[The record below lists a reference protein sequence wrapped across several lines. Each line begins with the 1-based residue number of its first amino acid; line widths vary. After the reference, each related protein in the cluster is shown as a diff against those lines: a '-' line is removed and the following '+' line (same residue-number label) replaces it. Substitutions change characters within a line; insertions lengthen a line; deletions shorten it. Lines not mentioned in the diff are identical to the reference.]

1 MRWIRLLYLING
13 LSVGSLYFFIPV
25 LLAAKGYDPA
35 LIGLTAGLGSVA
47 YTVAMPLWGHLGD
60 EVLGPRR
67 ALQVASVPA
76 AVFALGLGMP
86 LPFPAILLCQLIV
99 SIGGSPALAL
109 TDAMAVPVMADPSR
123 EYSRIRILTSI
134 GAAAGAVGFGA
145 VYTFTG
151 YMVAPLMFVA
161 LMAITIVCAELVPL
175 GRGSG
180 RSRRALEV
188 SAAGMRA
195 ASNASHGGR
204 FGSVGE
210 AFVVRPRLAAVLVS
224 TTLIFTGVMSA
235 GTYLGLRV
243 SDLGG
248 GPIQVGL
255 ANGIASGAEV
265 PGMFLAAALM
275 NVIGARRLLT
285 LSALGFAACTAS
297 WIWLTDTLV
306 IMAIRFVSGIFFAG
320 MIVSLVLVVA
330 SMLPRRLQS
339 TGQTLLQACTF
350 GLAAI
355 LANTFGG
362 VLYQVGGPMGVFG
375 GGALCAVAGGLFALV
390 ALPGGPAVAVAPERG
405 PEPATRPGPLPEPA
419 PDLVPEEVPE
429 PALENAPASLA
440 SELPAA

>member
-1 MRWIRLLYLING
+1 MRWIRLLYLVNG

-60 EVLGPRR
+60 EILGPRR
-67 ALQVASVPA
+67 AMQVASIPA
-76 AVFALGLGMP
+76 AIFALGLGMP
-86 LPFPAILLCQLIV
+86 LPFPAILLCQMIV
-99 SIGGSPALAL
+99 AIGGSPALAL

-123 EYSRIRILTSI
+123 EYSKIRILTSI
-134 GAAAGAVGFGA
+134 GAAVGAVGFGA
-145 VYTFTG
+145 VYSFTG
-151 YMVAPLMFVA
+151 YMVAPLLFVA
-161 LMAITIVCAELVPL
+161 LMAITIVCVELVPL
-175 GRGSG
+175 GRDSG
-180 RSRRALEV
+180 RSRRAVERK
-188 SAAGMRA
+188 AGATPQAR
-195 ASNASHGGR
+195 SRGGR

-210 AFVVRPRLAAVLVS
+210 AFVVRPRLAAVLVAV
-224 TTLIFTGVMSA
+224 TLIFTGVMSA

-255 ANGIASGAEV
+255 ANGIAS
-265 PGMFLAAALM
+265 
-275 NVIGARRLLT
+275 RRLLT
-285 LSALGFAACTAS
+285 LSSLGFAACVAS
-297 WIWLTDTLV
+297 WIWLTDTFV

-350 GLAAI
+350 GVAAI
-355 LANTFGG
+355 LANTLGG
-362 VLYQVGGPMGVFG
+362 VLYQYGGPLGVFG
-375 GGALCAVAGGLFALV
+375 GGALCAVVGGLFALV
-390 ALPGGPAVAVAPERG
+390 ALPRESDVTVAPEPG
-405 PEPATRPGPLPEPA
+405 PETHRERSPNLAPEPA
-419 PDLVPEEVPE
+419 PEL
-429 PALENAPASLA
+429 ALEPVLESTPSSLA

>member
-1 MRWIRLLYLING
+1 MRWIRLLYLVNG

-60 EVLGPRR
+60 EILGPRR
-67 ALQVASVPA
+67 AMQVASIPA
-76 AVFALGLGMP
+76 AIFALGLGMP
-86 LPFPAILLCQLIV
+86 LPFPAILLCQMIV
-99 SIGGSPALAL
+99 AIGGSPALAL

-123 EYSRIRILTSI
+123 EYSKIRILTSI
-134 GAAAGAVGFGA
+134 GAAVGAVGFGA
-145 VYTFTG
+145 VYSFTG
-151 YMVAPLMFVA
+151 YMVAPLLFVA
-161 LMAITIVCAELVPL
+161 LMAITIVCVELVPL
-175 GRGSG
+175 GRDSG
-180 RSRRALEV
+180 RSRRAVERK
-188 SAAGMRA
+188 AGATPQVR
-195 ASNASHGGR
+195 SRGGR

-210 AFVVRPRLAAVLVS
+210 AFVVRPRLAAVLVAV
-224 TTLIFTGVMSA
+224 TLIFTGVMSA

-255 ANGIASGAEV
+255 ANGIASSAEV
-265 PGMFLAAALM
+265 PGMFLGAALI

-285 LSALGFAACTAS
+285 LSSLGFAACVAS
-297 WIWLTDTLV
+297 WIWLTDTFV

-350 GLAAI
+350 GVAAI
-355 LANTFGG
+355 LANTLGG
-362 VLYQVGGPMGVFG
+362 VLYQYGGPLGVFG
-375 GGALCAVAGGLFALV
+375 GGALCAVVGGLFALV
-390 ALPGGPAVAVAPERG
+390 ALPRESDVTVAPEPG
-405 PEPATRPGPLPEPA
+405 PETHRERSPNLAPEPA
-419 PDLVPEEVPE
+419 PEL
-429 PALENAPASLA
+429 ALEPVLESTPSSLA